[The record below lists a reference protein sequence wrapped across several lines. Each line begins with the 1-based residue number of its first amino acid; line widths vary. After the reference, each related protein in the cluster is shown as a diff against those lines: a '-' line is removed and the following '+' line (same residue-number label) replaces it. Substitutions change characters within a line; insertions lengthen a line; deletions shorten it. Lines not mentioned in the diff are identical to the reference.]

1 MEIPYQDN
9 EDYIISP
16 LGLGATAP
24 VQIDTTT
31 FKTWLAS
38 ANKEEN

>member
-1 MEIPYQDN
+1 MEIPYQYN

-16 LGLGATAP
+16 LGLGTTAP